1 MTWTLTHSIIQMR
14 NSLRGGGITHLFLNQ
29 VIR

>member
-1 MTWTLTHSIIQMR
+1 MTWTLTHSIVQMR
-14 NSLRGGGITHLFLNQ
+14 NSLRGGAFTRLFFNQ